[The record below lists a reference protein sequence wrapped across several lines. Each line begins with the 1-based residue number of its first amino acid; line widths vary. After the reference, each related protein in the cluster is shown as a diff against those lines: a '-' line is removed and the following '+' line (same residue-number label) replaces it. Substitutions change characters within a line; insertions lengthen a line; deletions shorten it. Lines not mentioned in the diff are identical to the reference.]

1 MWRFFMRVRLSSG
14 CGGAGLIV
22 QMLSVGVEEFS
33 TRDAGL
39 VAKGTLVREV
49 LDVLT

>member
-1 MWRFFMRVRLSSG
+1 MRVRLSSG
-14 CGGAGLIV
+14 RGGAGLIV
-22 QMLSVGVEEFS
+22 QMLSVGVDEVS